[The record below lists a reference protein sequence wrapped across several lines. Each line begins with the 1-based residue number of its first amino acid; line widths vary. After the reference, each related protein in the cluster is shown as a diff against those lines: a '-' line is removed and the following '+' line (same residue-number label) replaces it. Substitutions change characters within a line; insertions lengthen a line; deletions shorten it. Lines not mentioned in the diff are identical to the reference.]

1 MYAKTM
7 SAQPAIAPLHIQ
19 SVVDHVYSALRE
31 RILSGDLPRGTKL
44 RQASLADE
52 LGVSRT
58 PLREALRRLSTE
70 GLVEFSP
77 NRGATVSELDF
88 GDMRHAWSAR
98 VALEPGAARLAAQRR
113 DPESIAVMRDAVKLQ
128 RQAAGDGMDSFAA
141 NRSFHLALAA
151 ASGNPHLTRF
161 AEMLWVPRI
170 GVPIY
175 QAQVNERWRRSSHGR
190 GEEPRSPPSP
200 GALPPVARRQAPAR
214 PWPPTRGAS
223 RRSRARTP
231 SRPGW
236 GRTRPIPPSRAG
248 AAPPAAAYVRR
259 RVPRPAR
266 PAANA
271 SRGADLQQECALAGR
286 HRRGRPHS
294 RCAAG
299 QRWLATPVRPWS
311 LHTLRR
317 LNRES
322 KPAFRA

>member
-7 SAQPAIAPLHIQ
+7 SVQPAIGPLQIQ

-44 RQASLADE
+44 RQASLAQE

-98 VALEPGAARLAAQRR
+98 VALEPGAARLAAERR
-113 DPESIAVMRDAVKLQ
+113 HPDSIAAMRSAVERQRAAAEDRDA
-128 RQAAGDGMDSFAA
+128 SFAA
-141 NRSFHLALAA
+141 NREFHLALAT

-175 QAQVNERWRRSSHGR
+175 QAQAAEPAGVEGWAEEHERITDAIEAGWVDEAERLTREHIQ
-190 GEEPRSPPSP
+190 
-200 GALPPVARRQAPAR
+200 AHPPV
-214 PWPPTRGAS
+214 G
-223 RRSRARTP
+223 
-231 SRPGW
+231 G
-236 GRTRPIPPSRAG
+236 
-248 AAPPAAAYVRR
+248 
-259 RVPRPAR
+259 
-266 PAANA
+266 
-271 SRGADLQQECALAGR
+271 
-286 HRRGRPHS
+286 
-294 RCAAG
+294 
-299 QRWLATPVRPWS
+299 
-311 LHTLRR
+311 
-317 LNRES
+317 
-322 KPAFRA
+322 

>member
-1 MYAKTM
+1 MTPSSGRLDWIHSHPRRTAVKTTTLTEATNGVMYAKTM
-7 SAQPAIAPLHIQ
+7 SAQPAIGPLQIQ

-98 VALEPGAARLAAQRR
+98 VALEPGAARLAAERR
-113 DPESIAVMRDAVKLQ
+113 DQRGIAAMRAAIDRQ
-128 RQAAGDGMDSFAA
+128 RSVAGDTIESFAA
-141 NRSFHLALAA
+141 NRAFHLALAM

-175 QAQVNERWRRSSHGR
+175 QAQAVAPAGAQAWADEHERIAEAIAAGDADAAERLTREHVQ
-190 GEEPRSPPSP
+190 
-200 GALPPVARRQAPAR
+200 AHPPVAPA
-214 PWPPTRGAS
+214 
-223 RRSRARTP
+223 
-231 SRPGW
+231 
-236 GRTRPIPPSRAG
+236 
-248 AAPPAAAYVRR
+248 VR
-259 RVPRPAR
+259 
-266 PAANA
+266 
-271 SRGADLQQECALAGR
+271 
-286 HRRGRPHS
+286 
-294 RCAAG
+294 
-299 QRWLATPVRPWS
+299 
-311 LHTLRR
+311 
-317 LNRES
+317 
-322 KPAFRA
+322 